1 MKSIPINKRPEILA
15 PVGGTEQLTAALRCG
30 TDAVYFGLPDFNA
43 RRSADNF
50 AGEKLPETIA
60 LCHERGVRVYVTVNT
75 LVFDRELENVY
86 RTIDAACAAHADGL
100 IVQDLAVASYA
111 KEKWPDVALVASTQM
126 AVHNVEGTML
136 LKEMGFSRAVAAR
149 ELTLAEIREIHEK
162 TGMDIEVFVH
172 GAHCMGVSGIC
183 YISSMIGGRSGNRG
197 LCAQPCRLDCT
208 LCGRDHALSLKDLSY
223 IEHIGELADAGVCSL
238 KIEGRMKRA
247 EYVAAAVTACRA
259 VMDGNEPDME
269 TLRAVFS
276 RSGFTDGYLTG
287 KRDLSM
293 FGYRTKED
301 VTAADQVLKALAKLY
316 EKEPQNIPVDMYL
329 KVCADEPASL
339 TVTDGNVSFTAAGA
353 VPQIP
358 KTLPLTEEY
367 AERYLSK
374 TGGTPYCLRKLS
386 VYAEGDVMLPASDLN
401 ELRRK
406 ALEGL
411 GKERVKA
418 FEHAASMCAA
428 NAPQKAGN
436 KPSDALKCG
445 GRENALRARFES
457 SEQLFSGCPPTVILP
472 LKEINK
478 GAIDKAMAC
487 GAERILAEIPPVV
500 WPSHME
506 SARSQLAKLKDI
518 NITDVYVENLGAL
531 KLAREFGFTAHGGMM
546 LNILNS
552 VSLEKHLDPGLEDAC
567 VSFEMPAADMRK
579 LVHRERAGAVV
590 YGYLPLMKFRACPAR
605 GKDGCGSCKGLNIL
619 TDRKGEKFTV
629 ICREKQYS
637 ELLNCVPLYAADRN
651 LPDLSFKLLYFT
663 TETAEECAEI
673 TRLAGEKA
681 PLPGRRTA
689 GLYFRELL

>member
-30 TDAVYFGLPDFNA
+30 ADAVYFGLPDFNA
-43 RRSADNF
+43 RRSAENF
-50 AGEKLPETIA
+50 AGDKLPETVA
-60 LCHERGVRVYVTVNT
+60 LCHERGVKVYVTINT

-86 RTIDAACAAHADGL
+86 RTIDTACAAHADGL

-111 KEKWPDVALVASTQM
+111 KEKWPEVALVASTQM

-149 ELTLAEIREIHEK
+149 ELTLPEIREIHEK

-223 IEHIGELADAGVCSL
+223 IEHIGGLADAGVCSL

-301 VTAADQVLKALAKLY
+301 VTAADQVLKDLAKLY

-329 KVCADEPASL
+329 KVRADEPASL

-358 KTLPLTEEY
+358 RTLPLTQEY

-386 VYAEGDVMLPASDLN
+386 VYAEGEVMLPASDLN

-418 FEHAASMCAA
+418 FEHAAPKCAA
-428 NAPQKAGN
+428 DAPQKAEN
-436 KPSDALKCG
+436 KPSDAPKCG

-500 WPSHME
+500 WPSHM
-506 SARSQLAKLKDI
+506 AVVRAQLAKLRDI
-518 NITDVYVENLGAL
+518 NITDAYVENLGAL